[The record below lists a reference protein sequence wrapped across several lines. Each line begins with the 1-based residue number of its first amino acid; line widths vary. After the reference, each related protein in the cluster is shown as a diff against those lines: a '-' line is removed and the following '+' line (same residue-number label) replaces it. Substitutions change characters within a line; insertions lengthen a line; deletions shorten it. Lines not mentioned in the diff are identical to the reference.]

1 MQQSQ
6 GISCVSSDGAISS
19 PHGMSA
25 MAAAI
30 CAAAICWSASF
41 AACAGAIYV
50 EAIRVMITNQ
60 CTKRD
65 TRRGMERIL
74 VPGGR
79 LRLTARRIQQ
89 GFHLLDLGLLPFDD
103 VPAERLDILA

>member
-1 MQQSQ
+1 
-6 GISCVSSDGAISS
+6 
-19 PHGMSA
+19 

-41 AACAGAIYV
+41 AACAGATSV

-65 TRRGMERIL
+65 TRRGRERIL